1 LKKAKEEL
9 TAKQKLFCD
18 YYLISLNGKESAI
31 KSGYSPKTANVIA
44 SQNLEKPHIKRYLD
58 KQMNK
63 RSKELNITAKNVLQE
78 ISKLAFA
85 NISDVLD
92 ISNDG
97 IVIKDL
103 SNVDLSYIA
112 EAYEITD
119 VNNEKR
125 IRLKFHD
132 KTKNLELLCRHL
144 GLFKDKIEHSVD
156 EKLENWLKGIK

>member
-31 KSGYSPKTANVIA
+31 KSGYSQKTANVIA
-44 SQNLEKPHIKRYLD
+44 NQNLQKPHIKRYLD

-63 RSKELNITAKNVLQE
+63 RSKDLNITAKNVLKE

-85 NISDVLD
+85 NLSDILD

-103 SNVDLSYIA
+103 KDVDLSCIA
-112 EAYEITD
+112 EAYEISSSND
-119 VNNEKR
+119 KKVVK
-125 IRLKFHD
+125 IKLHD